1 MESLLESTCER
12 IEKVRIHKSGFF
24 GELALTEDTRRA
36 ATIICKKDCHF
47 FTIEKYLYNELLKR
61 AEQR

>member
-1 MESLLESTCER
+1 MESLLQNTNER
-12 IEKVRIHKSGFF
+12 IEKVRIHKLGFF

-47 FTIEKYLYNELLKR
+47 FTIEKHMYNELLKR